1 MASVIDVKTL
11 SKEDV
16 IHLIKDLLHEKL
28 ITREI
33 LDEIADKNNHSED
46 DLAYIERLVN
56 KHFEEYDEI
65 FRKLA

>member
-11 SKEDV
+11 SKNDV
-16 IHLIKDLLHEKL
+16 IHLIKDLLNEKL

-33 LDEIADKNNHSED
+33 LDEIADKNNQYED
-46 DLAYIERLVN
+46 DMAYVERLVN

>member
-33 LDEIADKNNHSED
+33 LDKIADKNNHSED